1 VLSAF
6 HGSQL
11 PKHAAAYEF
20 RTANGL
26 DPQAIVDGPNA
37 RDRFIY
43 ASSAS
48 AGLLLLLQMWPRV
61 REELPSASLHVY
73 YGFWPYAM
81 WAEQKP
87 LIELRAQIDPLL
99 RAPGVV
105 YHGMVSETELA
116 QAYAQAGWYA
126 YPSDKPETSGI
137 ALMKA
142 QACGAVPITSGQL
155 ASALPETVGNW
166 DLGPKARHGK
176 IGIEPEWQQDY
187 VQALLEAVRRPAAE
201 MARFR
206 QEMKEA
212 ARQRF
217 SWATVAAQWD
227 ARSRAAEG
235 GAGGSGGGGGGG
247 GGGGMGGDTAQRFES
262 GGKGQ
267 HAEHAAL
274 PPSPSRVR
282 TRRKAAATVFVEVG
296 LGGAT
301 GWGAGVPYN
310 PALDAPE
317 LLARYREL
325 HARRTQLQAQV
336 ESLEETAR
344 SLELDAS

>member
-1 VLSAF
+1 MLSAF

-11 PKHAAAYEF
+11 PKHAAPYEF

-61 REELPSASLHVY
+61 REELPTASLHVY

-99 RAPGVV
+99 KAPGVV

-155 ASALPETVGNW
+155 ASALPETVGSW

-176 IGIEPEWQQDY
+176 IGIEPEWQRDY

-201 MARFR
+201 MVRFR
-206 QEMKEA
+206 REMKEA

-217 SWATVAAQWD
+217 SWASVAAQWD
-227 ARSRAAEG
+227 ERFRAAKGEAG
-235 GAGGSGGGGGGG
+235 GSGGGSGGGGGGG
-247 GGGGMGGDTAQRFES
+247 GGGS
-262 GGKGQ
+262 GGG
-267 HAEHAAL
+267 
-274 PPSPSRVR
+274 
-282 TRRKAAATVFVEVG
+282 G
-296 LGGAT
+296 GGAT
-301 GWGAGVPYN
+301 NVAKAATTAAGGSSVPGAAEAEAEAEVPD
-310 PALDAPE
+310 AGSAAAEEASRKQGQRMRKEDLDEIRMLKEQAK
-317 LLARYREL
+317 REWQE
-325 HARRTQLQAQV
+325 AAGR
-336 ESLEETAR
+336 
-344 SLELDAS
+344 